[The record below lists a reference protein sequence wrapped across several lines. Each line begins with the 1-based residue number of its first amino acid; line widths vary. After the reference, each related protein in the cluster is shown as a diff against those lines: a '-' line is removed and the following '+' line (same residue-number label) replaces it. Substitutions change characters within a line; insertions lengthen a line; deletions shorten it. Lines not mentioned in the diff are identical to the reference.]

1 MSFTQWAH
9 LTLSL
14 AALQRLDSSPDSRA
28 VVDLPVLLDRL
39 GEKLDVAAR
48 EEGVEESVFA
58 RLAGGVRAF
67 REGVVG
73 GRGERGDDGEGGGGL
88 ERVVVMAPQKGFF
101 RNPRFWMDRI
111 FTGVPG
117 VD

>member
-1 MSFTQWAH
+1 MSFAQWAH

-14 AALQRLDSSPDSRA
+14 AALQRLDSRPESRA
-28 VVDLPVLLDRL
+28 VVDLPLLLDRL

-67 REGVVG
+67 REGVVVRG
-73 GRGERGDDGEGGGGL
+73 SGREGGDDGEGGG
-88 ERVVVMAPQKGFF
+88 ERVVVMAPQKGYF